1 MGALLGKGTETWLK
15 DRSKCS
21 SSGNGKCRGEGEHQA
36 WIAQESQ
43 LSPASLALPHCL
55 LNEQQCCWLETCS
68 LQALKVAA
76 GSNGGFR
83 APSQDRDPFP
93 AALSL
98 LSTQLQKGRPRLFWN
113 QSLQGGGGVPG
124 PALPAQGQTH
134 KRVRLVNA
142 TRAQRRINVFFRSN
156 LARKCLFNT
165 P

>member
-21 SSGNGKCRGEGEHQA
+21 SSGNGKCRGEGEHKA

-113 QSLQGGGGVPG
+113 QSLQGRGCTRSSAACPG
-124 PALPAQGQTH
+124 LDPQEGALG
-134 KRVRLVNA
+134 
-142 TRAQRRINVFFRSN
+142 
-156 LARKCLFNT
+156 KCYYGTKEDQCIF
-165 P
+165 